1 MLEQID
7 PRPENPAMSRH
18 YALPLALLLI
28 AVPVTAS
35 AQTGAP
41 DTENGR
47 YSFSRVEDGYLR
59 LDQRT
64 GQVSVCSRR
73 VRRLVLPSGPGRAGG
88 ARGGDRA
95 SAARQC
101 VAEEGDAGAGNHAAG
116 RMRPRRPP
124 SPTEKPILKVPSDA
138 ELDRAV
144 AVMERFWKRLVDMV
158 QRWQR
163 EMTPI

>member
-1 MLEQID
+1 M
-7 PRPENPAMSRH
+7 PRLFAMPLAVLLT
-18 YALPLALLLI
+18 ALPVA
-28 AVPVTAS
+28 AF

-47 YSFSRVEDGYLR
+47 YSLNRVENGFLR

-73 VRRLVLPSGPGRAGG
+73 DLGWSCHPVPDERAALEEEIARLQRDNAALKKDML
-88 ARGGDRA
+88 ARGLT
-95 SAARQC
+95 
-101 VAEEGDAGAGNHAAG
+101 
-116 RMRPRRPP
+116 PP
-124 SPTEKPILKVPSDA
+124 VGPKAPSEAEKPTLKVPSDA
-138 ELDRAV
+138 ELDRAM
-144 AVMERFWKRLVDMV
+144 AVMERLWKRLVDMV

>member
-18 YALPLALLLI
+18 YALPLALILI
-28 AVPVTAS
+28 ALPVTAS

-73 VRRLVLPSGPGRAGG
+73 PVGWSCHPVPDERAALEEEIARLQRDNASLKKEML
-88 ARGGDRA
+88 ARGITPPGG
-95 SAARQC
+95 SAAQ
-101 VAEEGDAGAGNHAAG
+101 A
-116 RMRPRRPP
+116 P
-124 SPTEKPILKVPSDA
+124 SPTEKPTLKVPSDA
-138 ELDRAV
+138 EIDRAV
-144 AVMERFWKRLVDMV
+144 AVMERWWKRLVDMV